1 MFTSSVHKIDSFL
14 KRFTLCVSVCVC
26 VCARARVLATR
37 DTRTSDPLE
46 LALSTVG
53 N

>member
-14 KRFTLCVSVCVC
+14 KRFTLCVS
-26 VCARARVLATR
+26 ARARVLATR